1 MKYNDIK
8 KIAKNMDINTYRMK
22 KLDMIQ
28 AIQQAE
34 NNIPCFGTERVDY
47 CYESACLWRNDCVS
61 LNNNFRVDL
70 I

>member
-1 MKYNDIK
+1 MNITEVK
-8 KIAKNMDINTYRMK
+8 KKAKEMDINTYRMK
-22 KLDMIQ
+22 KQAMIQ

-47 CYESACLWRNDCVS
+47 CYEQACLWRKDCVS
-61 LNNNFRVDL
+61 SNHNGKAAL